1 MIDRLALPPSAV
13 RWVAIGLLAF
23 VLLALLGWWGSY
35 WYRSSDPFVQ
45 QALSLERHPEQGRE
59 IFQVNCA
66 GCHGVNADGHVGP
79 SLHGVTQRKSDAELI
94 RQVTSGTTPPMP
106 EFQPDPQEMADLL
119 GYLEQ
124 L

>member
-1 MIDRLALPPSAV
+1 VIDRLALPPSAV

-23 VLLALLGWWGSY
+23 VLLALLGWWGSH

-45 QALSLERHPEQGRE
+45 QALSLERHPERGRE
-59 IFQVNCA
+59 IFRVNCA

-79 SLHGVTQRKSDAELI
+79 SLHGVAQRKSDPELV
-94 RQVTSGTTPPMP
+94 RQVTGGTTPPMP
-106 EFQPDPQEMADLL
+106 EFQPDSQEMADLL
-119 GYLEQ
+119 GYLET